1 MISDV
6 ELRVGG
12 SNMVVSSL
20 RPTVAFVWQATE
32 PGWPAN
38 LIALVHTEC
47 NPTTGAL
54 FYGDCKQDLAYSTL
68 PDLLAAFLGGEMM
81 VAMADGKAKALEML
95 RPVREH
101 WFQESTASC
110 GGWRALILATGGAS
124 IQVPAWKDE
133 AITLVEQ

>member
-12 SNMVVSSL
+12 SDTAVSSL
-20 RPTVAFVWQATE
+20 RPAVAFVRRAAE
-32 PGWPAN
+32 HSWPAN
-38 LIALVHTEC
+38 VIALVHTEC

-54 FYGDCKQDLAYSTL
+54 FYGDREQDLAYSTL
-68 PDLLAAFLGGEMM
+68 PDLLAAFLGGEMKA
-81 VAMADGKAKALEML
+81 AMADGKAKALEML

-101 WFQESTASC
+101 WFQESAASR

-124 IQVPAWKDE
+124 IRVPARKDE
-133 AITLVEQ
+133 AIALVEQ